1 MIGTSQREPGAQT
14 SKKKAPSGQKW
25 KTSSNKI
32 SKVVLDYKSEHEINI
47 HESILIKINVEQ
59 INQWGRRD
67 KSTLQKDS
75 NNLCRDGA

>member
-1 MIGTSQREPGAQT
+1 MIGTSQREPGAQK

-32 SKVVLDYKSEHEINI
+32 SKVVLDYKSDHKINI

-59 INQWGRRD
+59 INQ
-67 KSTLQKDS
+67 
-75 NNLCRDGA
+75 